1 MRRADRLFSL
11 VAMLQRR
18 RTVTAAA
25 LADRLEVSE
34 RTVYRDVADLIAS
47 GVPIQGEAG
56 IGYRL
61 ERGFD
66 LPPLMFSEAEIEAI
80 ALGARMVKAF
90 ADPALA
96 QAADDVLNKIR
107 RMLPERLAPTL
118 DLTPLYG
125 HHFRREPR
133 IGSTLAQ
140 CREAIRLSRKLRLG
154 YADGKS
160 DESTRV
166 IRPLAL
172 SFIGHAWLL
181 TAWCELRVAFRN
193 FRLDRIVALELLHDR
208 FAPEPGKRYDDFL
221 ALVERPAPGH
231 GTRVVKGD

>member
-1 MRRADRLFSL
+1 VRRADRLFRL
-11 VAMLQRR
+11 VGVLQRR

-25 LADRLEVSE
+25 LAERLEVSE
-34 RTVYRDVADLIAS
+34 RTVYRDVADLIGS

-56 IGYRL
+56 VGYRL

-66 LPPLMFSEAEIEAI
+66 LPPLMFNQAEIEAI
-80 ALGARMVKAF
+80 VLGARMVKAF

-107 RMLPERLAPTL
+107 RVLPDKLAPSL

-125 HHFRREPR
+125 YHFRREKR
-133 IGSTLAQ
+133 VGDYLAQ
-140 CREAIRLSRKLRLG
+140 AREAMRLSRKMQLG
-154 YADGKS
+154 YADGKK

-172 SFIGHAWLL
+172 SFVGHAWIL

-193 FRLDRIVALELLHDR
+193 FRLDRVAALAMLDER
-208 FAPEPGKRYDDFL
+208 FVPEPGKRYEDFI
-221 ALVERPAPGH
+221 ALMERESAVRPIL
-231 GTRVVKGD
+231 

>member
-1 MRRADRLFSL
+1 MRRADRLFRL
-11 VAMLQRR
+11 VGLLQRR

-25 LADRLEVSE
+25 LAERLEISE
-34 RTVYRDVADLIAS
+34 RTVYRDVADLIGS

-56 IGYRL
+56 VGYRL

-80 ALGARMVKAF
+80 VLGSRMVKAF

-96 QAADDVLNKIR
+96 RAAEDVLNKIR
-107 RMLPERLAPTL
+107 RVLPDKLAPSL

-125 HHFRREPR
+125 YHFRREKR
-133 IGSTLAQ
+133 VGEHLALA
-140 CREAIRLSRKLRLG
+140 REAIRLSRKMRLD
-154 YADGKS
+154 YADGKK

-172 SFIGHAWLL
+172 SFVGHAWLL
-181 TAWCELRVAFRN
+181 TAWCELRAAFRN
-193 FRLDRIVALELLHDR
+193 FRLDRVTALALTDER
-208 FAPEPGKRYDDFL
+208 FAPEPGKRYEDFI
-221 ALVERPAPGH
+221 ALMENESSLRGTAP
-231 GTRVVKGD
+231 